1 MSYSVVIP
9 SNNAERLKASMK
21 RVLEM
26 EPDFNAESLVV
37 IDDGLDWSKVH
48 DPCPMDE
55 LCYAPHIVGPKPF
68 IFGRNCNLGLEECA
82 RRGHDAILM
91 NDDALLETPGGFSA
105 LSRMMTHG
113 DVPNYLVYKDIGI
126 LSPTINSVGNHRQ
139 AIRSHPK
146 GFLINEPRMLCFVCV
161 YIRHE
166 VFAGPNPIRFDER
179 YVDYGMDD
187 DDFSRQALSAGWRLG
202 ILDTV
207 RIDHTTLQ
215 SAYRGSGAGDFRP
228 NLKRFI
234 QKWGTDN
241 WGKSKEQSD
250 FPECFPY

>member
-1 MSYSVVIP
+1 MAFSVIVP
-9 SNNAERLKASMK
+9 SNNAERLYACFK
-21 RVLEM
+21 RIWEM
-26 EPDFNAESLVV
+26 DPEATANIIVV
-37 IDDGLDWSKVH
+37 DDGIDWSVWNQQG
-48 DPCPMDE
+48 DPPRALNPME
-55 LCYAPHIVGPKPF
+55 RIPGERPF

-91 NDDALLETPGGFSA
+91 NDDALLETPGGFTMLA
-105 LSRMMTHG
+105 EAMAQH
-113 DVPNYLVYKDIGI
+113 PEIGI
-126 LSPTINSVGNHRQ
+126 LSPTCNSIGNPRQ
-139 AIRSHPK
+139 AIRSHPS
-146 GFLINEPRMLCFVCV
+146 GLITLDRRMLCFVCV
-161 YIRHE
+161 YIRHA
-166 VFAGPNPIRFDER
+166 VFASYRSHEGIRFDER

-187 DDFSRQALSAGWRLG
+187 DDFSKQALAAGWKLG

-241 WGKSKEQSD
+241 WGKSKEQSN
-250 FPECFPY
+250 FPECF